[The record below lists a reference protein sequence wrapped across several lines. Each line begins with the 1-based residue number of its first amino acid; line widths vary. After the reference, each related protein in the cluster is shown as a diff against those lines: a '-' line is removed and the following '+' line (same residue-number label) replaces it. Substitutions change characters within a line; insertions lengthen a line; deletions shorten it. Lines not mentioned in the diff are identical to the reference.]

1 MGGTLDPR
9 GAEVISM
16 WRAWSVALVPLAFLL
31 LVQLA
36 PALRLLQEAWAGSEP
51 VLSALWAPWLDPYL
65 RWRMVWSLLQ
75 ASLTCVAALLLGLPV
90 AWVLARFEFPG
101 RSLVLRALMLPFVV
115 PTLVAAM
122 GVLALLGPQ
131 GLLAQMGG
139 PDLQGTPWLLL
150 YGNLFFN
157 LCVLVRAGTD
167 ALAQVSAARMAAAR
181 SLGAT
186 PWRAFWRIEWPAI
199 APWLMSALCLVFLY
213 CFAGF
218 GLALVLGGQAYATAE
233 VEIYTLVAYELQLGQ
248 AGVLSLWMMA
258 LTLLAALGYAA
269 IERNLA
275 TPARADCL
283 ARRRPKGVWQ
293 WLAVAIALLVLGLF
307 CAAPLLA
314 IVWKAFMSG
323 APTAEGSA
331 WRLLLEDDTLLALWN
346 TLRFS
351 VSAVLLAT
359 LLGLAH
365 AFAARRSLLLRTLVF
380 LPFVVSPVM
389 VAFGLL
395 LLYPSWSAS
404 AGLLIAAYAL
414 LAYPFVAKSLASALD
429 SLPAHYLDAARS
441 LGASPWRAFWRVT
454 FPLLRPALRRGMA
467 FAGATAVGE
476 FAVTLFL
483 SRPEWATLTT
493 LIYQRLGRPGA
504 ANLDAAML
512 LSCMLMLLAL
522 AAFAL
527 IEWPTPQEETH
538 A

>member
-1 MGGTLDPR
+1 M
-9 GAEVISM
+9 
-16 WRAWSVALVPLAFLL
+16 AFLL
-31 LVQLA
+31 LVLVA
-36 PALRLLQEAWAGSEP
+36 PALRLLQEAWLGGDLGA
-51 VLSALWAPWLDPYL
+51 AAFWAPWQDAYL
-65 RWRMVWSLLQ
+65 RWRMAWSFLQ
-75 ASLTCVAALLLGLPV
+75 ASITCVAALALGLPV
-90 AWVLARFEFPG
+90 AWVLARFEFVG
-101 RSLVLRALMLPFVV
+101 RRLLLRALMLPFVV

-131 GLLAQMGG
+131 GLLARLGG

-167 ALAQVSAARMAAAR
+167 ALAQVSAARLAAAR
-181 SLGAT
+181 TLGAT

-233 VEIYTLVAYELQLGQ
+233 VEIYTLVAHELQLGQ
-248 AGVLSLWMMA
+248 ASVLSLWMMA
-258 LTLLAALGYAA
+258 LTLLVALAYAA
-269 IERNLA
+269 IEKRLA
-275 TPARADCL
+275 TPARADRL
-283 ARRRPKGVWQ
+283 PRSTPQGVWQ
-293 WLAVAIALLVLGLF
+293 WLGVAGALLILALV
-307 CAAPLLA
+307 CAAPLVA
-314 IVWKAFMSG
+314 IVWKALLSVTDTTG
-323 APTAEGSA
+323 DGTAT
-331 WRLLLEDDTLLALWN
+331 WRVLLEEDTLLALWN

-359 LLGLAH
+359 VLGLAH
-365 AFAARRSLLLRTLVF
+365 AFAARHSLLLRTLVF

-395 LLYPSWSAS
+395 LLYPGWTDS
-404 AGLLIAAYAL
+404 AGLLVAAYAL

-429 SLPAHYLDAARS
+429 SLPAHYLEAART

-454 FPLLRPALRRGMA
+454 LPLLRPALRRGMA
-467 FAGATAVGE
+467 FAAATAVGE

-504 ANLDAAML
+504 VNLDAAML
-512 LSCMLMLLAL
+512 LACVLMLIAL

-527 IEWPTPQEETH
+527 IERREPQEETY